1 MKKQTTQFIIA
12 LFLIALS
19 SCTKD
24 SPQPT
29 CEQGGEEVKIQAE
42 QTQ

>member
-1 MKKQTTQFIIA
+1 MKKHITQLIIA
-12 LFLIALS
+12 TFLIALS

-24 SPQPT
+24 SAQPT
-29 CEQGGEEVKIQAE
+29 CEHGGEEVKIQAE